1 MYLTLNPTL
10 TLRKYD
16 NSVRERHK
24 RLSMMDTGWFP
35 LWLTERGAHASEIR
49 IVFWRKRPRLPSAKF
64 WLAVSEN
71 GLVAVE
77 WGLTRDEFEAYL
89 IKRFKRSVQPDPERI
104 LEPAR
109 QIDEY
114 LSGLQ
119 RLFTLPID
127 WTVPAALPAGRT
139 PGPLAKIPYGE
150 TRTYKG
156 NCRAHRPGRT
166 PPAPLARAEATNP
179 MPLVPPLPPRHRCR
193 WENCMAMAWRK
204 ASKPKQ
210 WLLRMEGAVI
220 A

>member
-1 MYLTLNPTL
+1 MQAKSGLYFGETAETPIG
-10 TLRKYD
+10 
-16 NSVRERHK
+16 
-24 RLSMMDTGWFP
+24 RL
-35 LWLTERGAHASEIR
+35 
-49 IVFWRKRPRLPSAKF
+49 

-119 RLFTLPID
+119 RSFTLPID
-127 WTVPAALPAGRT
+127 WTVLRLFQQAVLQAT
-139 PGPLAKIPYGE
+139 CEIPYGE
-150 TRTYKG
+150 TRTYKEIAG
-156 NCRAHRPGRT
+156 RIGRPHAARAVG
-166 PPAPLARAEATNP
+166 RAEATNP
-179 MPLVPPLPPRHRCR
+179 MPLVLPCHRVIGVDGKLHGYGLA
-193 WENCMAMAWRK
+193 EGVK
-204 ASKPKQ
+204 TKQ